1 MTSGQAGGLSPLPD
15 LPPLPTIGGPLLRRL
30 PPGGARREWQRG
42 EVVEVR
48 AETATASTLRLW
60 LPEGYPHVPGQH
72 YVVRVTADDG
82 SQASRSY
89 SVASAPEPAAGRDGG
104 RDGGP
109 DVGPDVGPDR
119 KGTHIE
125 LTVER
130 LEDGVVS
137 PYLHDEVRVG
147 DSVELRGPF
156 GGWFVWRGDTPALLV
171 GGGSGV
177 VPLMSMLRHRRRR
190 DLAVP
195 LALVVSVRSPEDLFY
210 AGEYGPET
218 TVVYT
223 RTAPPG
229 QARPPGRLAA
239 AVLAPLVEQFAP
251 MGAVAY
257 VCGSAGFA
265 EHASQLLVEVGF
277 DAGAVRVERFGPS

>member
-1 MTSGQAGGLSPLPD
+1 VTDAATPLPD

-30 PPGGARREWQRG
+30 PPGGARREWQHG

-48 AETATASTLRLW
+48 DETPRGRTLRLW
-60 LPEGYPHVPGQH
+60 LPEGHPHVPGQH

-89 SVASAPEPAAGRDGG
+89 SVASAPEPGA
-104 RDGGP
+104 GP
-109 DVGPDVGPDR
+109 DQ

-125 LTVER
+125 LTVEC
-130 LEDGVVS
+130 LDDGAVS
-137 PYLHDEVRVG
+137 PYLHDDVQVG
-147 DSVELRGPF
+147 DRVELRGPF

-177 VPLMSMLRHRRRR
+177 VPLMAMLRHWRGLPEASRP
-190 DLAVP
+190 P
-195 LALVVSVRSPEDLFY
+195 LALVVSVRTPGDLFY

-229 QARPPGRLAA
+229 QLRPPGRLDAGA
-239 AVLAPLVEQFAP
+239 LAPLVERFAAA
-251 MGAVAY
+251 GAVAY

-265 EHASQLLVEVGF
+265 EHASQLLVDLGF
-277 DAGAVRVERFGPS
+277 GAGAVRVERFGPSG

>member
-1 MTSGQAGGLSPLPD
+1 
-15 LPPLPTIGGPLLRRL
+15 LPTIGGPILRRL

-48 AETATASTLRLW
+48 DETARARTLRLW
-60 LPEGYPHVPGQH
+60 LPEGHPHVPGQH
-72 YVVRVTADDG
+72 YVVRVTADDR

-89 SVASAPEPAAGRDGG
+89 SVASAPEP
-104 RDGGP
+104 GGP
-109 DVGPDVGPDR
+109 
-119 KGTHIE
+119 GTHIE

-130 LEDGVVS
+130 LENGAVS
-137 PYLHDEVRVG
+137 PYLHDEVKVG
-147 DSVELRGPF
+147 DTVELRGPF

-177 VPLMSMLRHRRRR
+177 VPLMAMLRHRRRR
-190 DLAVP
+190 DLTVP
-195 LALVVSVRSPEDLFY
+195 LAMVVSVRAPADLFY

-229 QARPPGRLAA
+229 AARPPGRLDA
-239 AVLAPLVEQFAP
+239 AVLAPLAEQFAP
-251 MGAVAY
+251 AGAVAY

-265 EHASQLLVEVGF
+265 EHASQLLVDVGF